1 MIFVS
6 ALALPLQYEDTYG
19 SSSLFKLDKPFLT
32 EKRAFISLVN
42 SSTDSKD
49 GNVRVVNDQTIKALI
64 TSGDTLSNNYTFANG
79 IKELTR
85 SSCT

>member
-32 EKRAFISLVN
+32 EKRAFISLVI
-42 SSTDSKD
+42 
-49 GNVRVVNDQTIKALI
+49 VVLI
-64 TSGDTLSNNYTFANG
+64 VKMAMFVL
-79 IKELTR
+79 
-85 SSCT
+85 